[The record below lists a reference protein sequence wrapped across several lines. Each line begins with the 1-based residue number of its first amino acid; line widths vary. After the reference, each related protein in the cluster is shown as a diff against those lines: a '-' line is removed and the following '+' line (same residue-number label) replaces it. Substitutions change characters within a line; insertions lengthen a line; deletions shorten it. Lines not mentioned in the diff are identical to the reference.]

1 MVQFS
6 SLDEVYGKDFTRKY
20 EEKLVSQQDLTRVH
34 FDKDPLPLFL
44 KEKGYNQS
52 QCFEVKAPQSVSPP
66 QSLQPP
72 SQRYQEMVRKSETD
86 RIQQTTNMNQIERPS
101 SNEKFDQ
108 MHKGQS
114 PLALGAY
121 GSMKNEGCSYYNAE
135 EKLKKQMLMERIHF
149 VENQLKQY
157 KEKNRFQS
165 PSQPIQQEQ
174 PKPSQKQQTQEHFQ
188 SQYAPV
194 SPSTTTNQEL
204 FQLML
209 MTAMGLL
216 FIYIMD
222 SIFEMGKKI
231 GAKHK

>member
-44 KEKGYNQS
+44 KERGYNQS
-52 QCFEVKAPQSVSPP
+52 QCFEVKAPQSVSTPP
-66 QSLQPP
+66 SLQPP
-72 SQRYQEMVRKSETD
+72 SQRYQEMVKKSEDD
-86 RIQQTTNMNQIERPS
+86 RIQKNTNMNQIERHS

-108 MHKGQS
+108 IHKGQS
-114 PLALGAY
+114 PVGSY
-121 GSMKNEGCSYYNAE
+121 GSMKNDGCSYYNAE
-135 EKLKKQMLMERIHF
+135 EKLRKQMLLERIHF

-157 KEKNRFQS
+157 KEKNRFQV
-165 PSQPIQQEQ
+165 PSQPIQQQ
-174 PKPSQKQQTQEHFQ
+174 QKQPSHKQQIQEDFQ

-194 SPSTTTNQEL
+194 SPSTTTTNQEL
-204 FQLML
+204 FQLIL

-222 SIFEMGKKI
+222 SIFTMGKKI

>member
-20 EEKLVSQQDLTRVH
+20 EEKLVSQQDLTRVQ

-52 QCFEVKAPQSVSPP
+52 QCFQIKAPQASPTP
-66 QSLQPP
+66 PSLQPQ
-72 SQRYQEMVRKSETD
+72 SQRYQEMVKKSESD
-86 RIQQTTNMNQIERPS
+86 RIQKTEHMNQIERP
-101 SNEKFDQ
+101 FDQ

-121 GSMKNEGCSYYNAE
+121 SSMKNEGCSYYEAE
-135 EKLKKQMLMERIHF
+135 EKLKRQMLMERIHF
-149 VENQLKQY
+149 VENEMKKY
-157 KEKNRFQS
+157 KEKNRFQT
-165 PSQPIQQEQ
+165 PSQPSS
-174 PKPSQKQQTQEHFQ
+174 PKESTSTKETVQEHFQ
-188 SQYAPV
+188 TQYASV
-194 SPSTTTNQEL
+194 SKSSTNQEL

-216 FIYIMD
+216 LIYIMD

-231 GAKHK
+231 GSKHK

>member
-72 SQRYQEMVRKSETD
+72 SQRYQEMVKKSETD
-86 RIQQTTNMNQIERPS
+86 RIQQTSNMNKIERPS
-101 SNEKFDQ
+101 SNENFHQ

-135 EKLKKQMLMERIHF
+135 EKLKKQMLLERIHF

-165 PSQPIQQEQ
+165 PSQSLQQQ
-174 PKPSQKQQTQEHFQ
+174 TQQPSQKQQTQEHFQ
-188 SQYAPV
+188 SQYAPF

>member
-44 KEKGYNQS
+44 KERGYNQS
-52 QCFEVKAPQSVSPP
+52 QCFEVKAPQSASP
-66 QSLQPP
+66 PP
-72 SQRYQEMVRKSETD
+72 SQQPNSQRYHELVKKSESD
-86 RIQQTTNMNQIERPS
+86 RIQKTEHMNQIERPS
-101 SNEKFDQ
+101 FDQ
-108 MHKGQS
+108 IHNGQS
-114 PLALGAY
+114 PLALGAF
-121 GSMKNEGCSYYNAE
+121 GSMKNDGCSYYQAE
-135 EKLKKQMLMERIHF
+135 EKLKKQMLLERIHF
-149 VENQLKQY
+149 VENELKKY
-157 KEKNRFQS
+157 KEKNRFQNPKDSS
-165 PSQPIQQEQ
+165 PSQPI
-174 PKPSQKQQTQEHFQ
+174 PSQTQKPTQEHFQ
-188 SQYAPV
+188 NQNQYAPIQ
-194 SPSTTTNQEL
+194 SSTNQEL

-216 FIYIMD
+216 LIYMMD